1 MSISTSFRFRH
12 LLFFTMGL
20 IGVLGISQTVFAQ
33 STRGRTVSLQS
44 VPLTSA
50 VGDVQKITL
59 SGSIEQGGEMVFDGN
74 QYSAPDRFGD
84 FQKSTGTYFPPV
96 AVRFAYVDM
105 PDPAGKRRKVY
116 EILGALQP
124 AKARYY
130 LVSPSKKTGDYR
142 LIIDQPG
149 EDRRVISL
157 EDMAEPAPP
166 NVRVP
171 RILKIEHALLKSN
184 PPTLVV
190 TVTGQ
195 VNTAGWTEAKLT
207 RRVYVQPPADGIWEY
222 DLFATPPAGNPP
234 SAVSKVKATNRWPN
248 FDATAV
254 KGVRVFGVD
263 DGVVEVRFAVK

>member
-1 MSISTSFRFRH
+1 MGMFISSSIHFRTLSFIM
-12 LLFFTMGL
+12 LGL
-20 IGVLGISQTVFAQ
+20 ISCLGITQTVFAQ
-33 STRGRTVSLQS
+33 SSRGRTVSLQS

-50 VGDVQKITL
+50 VGNVQKITL
-59 SGSIEQGGEMVFDGN
+59 SGSLDQGGEMVFDGN

-84 FQKSTGTYFPPV
+84 FQKNTGTYFPPV

-105 PDPAGKRRKVY
+105 PDPTGKRRKVY

-124 AKARYY
+124 AKSRYY

-142 LIIDQPG
+142 LVIDRPG

-157 EDMAEPAPP
+157 EAMAEPALP

-234 SAVSKVKATNRWPN
+234 AAVAMVKATNRWPN

-263 DGVVEVRFAVK
+263 DGVVEVRF